1 MNMFRASRR
10 ALGAFAAV
18 IAFGC
23 TFTGRASVL
32 VSDGFSRTA
41 AYPIAATQQGT
52 LSNYPSTYDGTI
64 VGFNTDKK
72 WLMYGSQPKVHGYDL
87 RLPAAMT
94 AAGFSSMGENCV
106 GMNRGSANSKNR
118 YGRHDLAAD
127 VLKLSSGTIYV
138 RALMHLDSDAA
149 SPMVDTSDSVIV
161 VANDNVNYYGIGFS
175 PRLDASQDDASCTS
189 LTDAS
194 GAFGF
199 FFLKNKAKAISLI
212 FRVKSATGTVIER
225 KLCDVSFVTSGAT
238 IAGGQNT
245 YIAYAEIKI
254 GAGANGEEI
263 VRAGAKRVLDYNSV
277 SDLTWATLDPDNNTE
292 ALTCIS

>member
-1 MNMFRASRR
+1 MKGIISSKIAVSVLFAVCV
-10 ALGAFAAV
+10 GAFTAQAD
-18 IAFGC
+18 I
-23 TFTGRASVL
+23 L
-32 VSDGFSRTA
+32 LSDGFSRTN

-64 VGFNTDKK
+64 VGFNTGKK

-127 VLKLSSGTIYV
+127 VLKISSGTIYV
-138 RALMHLDSDAA
+138 RALMHLDSTAA
-149 SPMVDTSDSVIV
+149 SPMVSTSDSVIV
-161 VANDNVNYYGIGFS
+161 VADGDVNYYGIGFS
-175 PRLDASQDDASCTS
+175 PRLDASQDAASCTS

-212 FRVKSATGTVIER
+212 FRVKSA
-225 KLCDVSFVTSGAT
+225 
-238 IAGGQNT
+238 
-245 YIAYAEIKI
+245 
-254 GAGANGEEI
+254 
-263 VRAGAKRVLDYNSV
+263 
-277 SDLTWATLDPDNNTE
+277 
-292 ALTCIS
+292 